1 MSKVSD
7 EPHPRHDS
15 RQDAAYATRDG
26 WKPRRYRCP
35 RCEATVILYVEVLEV
50 RCSCGAHMRPS
61 EETPPPAKER
71 GKVALNA
78 RW

>member
-26 WKPRRYRCP
+26 WKLRRYVCP
-35 RCEATVILYVEVLEV
+35 RCGAEVVVCVEPLEV
-50 RCSCGAHMRPS
+50 RCSCGVRMRPS
-61 EETPPPAKER
+61 GEMHPPAKER
-71 GKVALNA
+71 R
-78 RW
+78 RWP